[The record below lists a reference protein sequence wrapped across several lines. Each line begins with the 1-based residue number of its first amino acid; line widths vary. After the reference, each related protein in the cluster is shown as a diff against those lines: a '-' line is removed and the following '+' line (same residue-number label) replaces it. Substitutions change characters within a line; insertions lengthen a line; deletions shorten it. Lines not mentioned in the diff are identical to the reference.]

1 MKAPWAQRS
10 RATQR
15 VAHLDGLRAGAA
27 LFVLVHHA
35 FCMAYPINEGIRPTG
50 LIGIT
55 LGWMVYGH
63 FGVTVF
69 IVLAGYSLM
78 LGLADRD
85 GALPGGIT
93 GYMRR
98 RATRIIPPY
107 WAALALAVVLA
118 LTYINSPTGTHWD
131 QSLPTD
137 PKGWLSDF
145 LLLQDASPYT
155 DAAYTFWSIA
165 VEWHIYLLLPIIL
178 WLRRRSSSWT
188 LAVTL
193 ASAASALVLAA
204 SQFHAAFLH
213 ALFPSYYLLF
223 SLATGA
229 CVLVKRRPDLAAR
242 LSPGAL
248 SLGLFAVVV
257 AICVVLPYDTVS
269 ANYYW
274 IDVILGLSVICL
286 LICLETGGVRWLSA
300 ALSWSPLAGMA
311 GFSYSL
317 YLVHAPLLQ
326 VFWQVVEMPAGLTR
340 PASLALI
347 WLVGVPIIVLLSYV
361 FHLFAERPFT
371 PDPRSTRRLVRSQRR
386 SPAHLSN

>member
-1 MKAPWAQRS
+1 MKAPWAQS
-10 RATQR
+10 RTSQR
-15 VAHLDGLRAGAA
+15 VAHLDGVRAGAA

-50 LIGIT
+50 LIGIV

-78 LGLADRD
+78 LGLADR
-85 GALPGGIT
+85 GGELPGGLT

-107 WAALALAVVLA
+107 WAALALTVVLA

-145 LLLQDASPYT
+145 LLLQDVSPYT

-165 VEWHIYLLLPIIL
+165 VEWHIYVLLPFIL
-178 WLRRRSSSWT
+178 WVRRRSSSWT
-188 LAVTL
+188 VAVGLAG
-193 ASAASALVLAA
+193 AGSAAVIAA
-204 SQFHAAFLH
+204 SQFHATFLH
-213 ALFPSYYLLF
+213 SLFPSYYLLF
-223 SLATGA
+223 SLAAGA

-274 IDVILGLSVICL
+274 IDVVLGLSMICL
-286 LICLETGGVRWLSA
+286 LISLETQGSRWLSWG
-300 ALSWSPLAGMA
+300 LSWPPLASMA
-311 GFSYSL
+311 AFSYSL
-317 YLVHAPLLQ
+317 YLIHAPLLQ
-326 VFWQVVEMPAGLTR
+326 VFWQLVEIPAGLGR

-347 WLVGVPIIVLLSYV
+347 WLTGVPIIVLLSYV
-361 FHLFAERPFT
+361 FHLVAERPFT
-371 PDPRSTRRLVRSQRR
+371 PVPRSTRKQVRSQRR
-386 SPAHLSN
+386 AAAHLSR